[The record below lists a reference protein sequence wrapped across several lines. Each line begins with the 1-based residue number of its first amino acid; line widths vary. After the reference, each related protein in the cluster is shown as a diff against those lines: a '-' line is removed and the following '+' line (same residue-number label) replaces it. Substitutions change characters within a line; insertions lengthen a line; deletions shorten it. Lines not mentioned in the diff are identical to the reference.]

1 METGTKNGIVV
12 AGSVLVDKIHEI
24 KAYPA
29 SGELTQIVNL
39 EQAVGG
45 CVPNVALD
53 LKKICPELAVQAVG
67 KIGDDEEGRFVSN
80 VLSQGG
86 VDIRGL
92 SVAGQERTSFTE
104 VMSVINGQ
112 RTFFTYAG
120 ASADFGYADIA
131 FDEIHPQIF
140 HLGYFLLLEKV
151 DNGDGL
157 RILQEAKKR
166 GMCTSIDLVS
176 ENSDR
181 YGLVLPCIP
190 YTDYLVINEV
200 EAGKLTNLE
209 PTDENLEQIA
219 RSLKEMGVQKKVVIH
234 KPDKAVCLSDEGY
247 TEMGSYLLPEG
258 YIKGTTGAGDAFC
271 AGTLY
276 GIYQEWKDKEIL
288 EFASACAVM
297 ALGSADATSGLKT
310 AQETKEY
317 CKRFDRRGERRK
329 ETC

>member
-1 METGTKNGIVV
+1 M
-12 AGSVLVDKIHEI
+12 
-24 KAYPA
+24 
-29 SGELTQIVNL
+29 
-39 EQAVGG
+39 
-45 CVPNVALD
+45 
-53 LKKICPELAVQAVG
+53 
-67 KIGDDEEGRFVSN
+67 
-80 VLSQGG
+80 
-86 VDIRGL
+86 
-92 SVAGQERTSFTE
+92 
-104 VMSVINGQ
+104 
-112 RTFFTYAG
+112 
-120 ASADFGYADIA
+120 
-131 FDEIHPQIF
+131 
-140 HLGYFLLLEKV
+140 
-151 DNGDGL
+151 
-157 RILQEAKKR
+157 
-166 GMCTSIDLVS
+166 
-176 ENSDR
+176 
-181 YGLVLPCIP
+181 LPCIP

-219 RSLKEMGVQKKVVIH
+219 RNLKEMGVQKKVVIH

-247 TEMGSYLLPEG
+247 TQVGSYLLPEG

-276 GIYQEWKDKEIL
+276 GIYQEWKDREIL